1 MNSNGSEIVAAPIF
15 IVGCPRSGT
24 SLLRDMLDA
33 HSNLTFPTES
43 HFIPV
48 FFKAYGDPQ
57 TEGEARRLARKILKL
72 TWIRSWDLA
81 LEPVDF
87 ADDRSFR
94 EIVTR
99 LYRAYARKQKKTR
112 WGDKTP
118 QYVTEIPV
126 LYALFPECK
135 IIHVYRDGRDVALSW
150 LRVGLD
156 ARNIF
161 TAALSWKEWVS
172 KGRRDGAALP
182 SNAYFE
188 VRYESLLAR
197 PREVIKDVC
206 EFLEEPFS
214 EAVLRKNPLRRNQR
228 RLRLGQRD
236 FGIPNTQVVETNAQK
251 WKTEMSPRARLLFES
266 IAGDLLASIGYEVSG
281 DSRQITGPERIMWR
295 THHWSC
301 WVVDRM
307 NSKNFLDW
315 LVTFL
320 SMTYARIRC
329 ALGGAL
335 SFRCRKWHWPNE
347 HRRERNKVTL
357 PKGCVSDLGAY
368 RARTPHSI
376 ASNCQQNCQQTAVE
390 E

>member
-1 MNSNGSEIVAAPIF
+1 MNSNGSEVVAAPIF

-24 SLLRDMLDA
+24 SLLRDILHA

-57 TEGEARRLARKILKL
+57 NEGEAWRLAQKILKL
-72 TWIRSWDLA
+72 RWVRSWELA
-81 LEPVDF
+81 LEPGDF
-87 ADDRSFR
+87 AADRSFR

-99 LYRAYARKQKKTR
+99 VYQEYARKQKKTR

-118 QYVTEIPV
+118 QYVAEIPV

-161 TAALSWKEWVS
+161 TAALSWKKFVS

-182 SNAYFE
+182 TSAYFE
-188 VRYESLLAR
+188 VRYETLLAL

-206 EFLEEPFS
+206 AFLEEPFS
-214 EAVLRKNPLRRNQR
+214 EALLRRNPLRHKQR
-228 RLRLGQRD
+228 QLRLGQRD
-236 FGIPNTQVVETNAQK
+236 FGILDTQIVTTNAQK
-251 WKTEMSPRARLLFES
+251 WKTEMPPRARVLFES
-266 IAGDLLASIGYEVSG
+266 LAGDLLASMSYEVAG
-281 DSRQITGPERIMWR
+281 ATRTISRPERMMWR

-307 NSKNFLDW
+307 NSKDFREW

-320 SMTYARIRC
+320 SITYARIRY
-329 ALGGAL
+329 ALSGAR

-357 PKGCVSDLGAY
+357 PTGMRL
-368 RARTPHSI
+368 
-376 ASNCQQNCQQTAVE
+376 
-390 E
+390 